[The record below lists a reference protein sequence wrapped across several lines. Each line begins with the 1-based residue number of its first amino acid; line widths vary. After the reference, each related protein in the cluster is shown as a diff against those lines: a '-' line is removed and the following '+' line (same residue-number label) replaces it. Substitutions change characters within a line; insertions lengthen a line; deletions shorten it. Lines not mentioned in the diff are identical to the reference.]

1 MLAAAHADEL
11 RRALAALAAV
21 IGERTGGAR
30 PLPPESSAVAMAPPP
45 ESSAGA
51 TAPPPESSSGATPPP
66 LEGDEGLPPSSAFA
80 GDGPLA
86 AVIAELGL
94 PVGDAVVLVAAL
106 APEIDAR
113 YAALYPLVAGRAG
126 TGLTGEAARNLAA
139 RTLSGRLAAA
149 ERLSAGAPL
158 RACGLLRLE
167 AAADG
172 LLAGR
177 LRIDPDL
184 AVWLLGRSRELPDGS
199 GDFPAAPLATVHS
212 LADVIVPSPVR
223 DELTGLVTRIRNRRR
238 VTVEWGFDA
247 HHDGVSGVVA
257 LFHGPSGTGKTMAAA
272 VVAREAGLPAFRI
285 DLSALV
291 SKYIGETEKN
301 LERVFDVAERGDCV
315 LVFDEAD
322 AVFGRRTEVHEA
334 RDRYANQEISYLLQ
348 RIERHP
354 GVVILTTNLLGNVDD
369 AFQRRIDV
377 VVAFPA
383 PTRIERRRLWR
394 SVPPPG
400 LPLAPALELD
410 RLADRFDLTGA
421 QIRDATLEAAYIAAA
436 DGGVVTLQ
444 HVEAGVRR
452 QYAKAGLMLPPEP
465 R

>member
-1 MLAAAHADEL
+1 MLAAVHAEEL

-21 IGERTGGAR
+21 IAERTGGSP
-30 PLPPESSAVAMAPPP
+30 PLPA
-45 ESSAGA
+45 
-51 TAPPPESSSGATPPP
+51 SGTLPP
-66 LEGDEGLPPSSAFA
+66 LEGEEALPAAATFA

-86 AVIAELGL
+86 TVIAELGL
-94 PVGDAVVLVAAL
+94 PAGDAVVLVAAL

-126 TGLTGEAARNLAA
+126 AGLTGEAARNLAA
-139 RTLSGRLAAA
+139 RTLAGRLAAA
-149 ERLSAGAPL
+149 ERLSAAAPL
-158 RACGLLRLE
+158 RACGLMRLE
-167 AAADG
+167 PGTDG
-172 LLAGR
+172 TLTGR

-184 AVWLLGRSRELPDGS
+184 AAWLLGRTRELPDGS
-199 GDFPAAPLATVHS
+199 GDFPAAPLATVHR
-212 LADVIVPSPVR
+212 LADLVVPSPVR
-223 DELTGLVTRIRNRRR
+223 DELIGFVTRIRNRRR

-257 LFHGPSGTGKTMAAA
+257 LFHGPPGTGKTMAAA

-348 RIERHP
+348 RIERHR
-354 GVVILTTNLLGNVDD
+354 GVVILTTNLLGNLDD

-383 PTRIERRRLWR
+383 PSRIERRRLWR

-400 LPLAPALELD
+400 LPLAPALELE

-436 DGGVVTLQ
+436 DGGVVTLE
-444 HVEAGVRR
+444 HVEAGIRR
-452 QYAKAGLMLPPEP
+452 QYAKAGLMLPPE
-465 R
+465 RR